1 MDNKSYSIVIKKE
14 IINVDYEIKSLR
26 LNDLGEL
33 NKKIGAVATFIGSV
47 REINENQEIDS
58 MFLEHYPEMTEKSI
72 EKIIKKAYSKWE
84 IFNIRVVHRIGFLNL
99 GENIVFV
106 GVASGHRKEAFDCCH
121 FVMDYLKTK
130 APFWK
135 KEFTSLGDR
144 WVKARHED
152 NLALDKWKE

>member
-1 MDNKSYSIVIKKE
+1 MNNKPYSIVIKKE
-14 IINVDYEIKSLR
+14 KINIDYEIKSLR
-26 LNDLGEL
+26 FNKLGEI

-47 REINENQEIDS
+47 RDINANQQVYS

-72 EKIIKKAYSKWE
+72 EKILKKAYSKWK
-84 IFNIRVVHRIGFLNL
+84 IFNIRVVHRIGLLNA

-121 FVMDYLKTK
+121 FVMDYLKTQ

-135 KEFTSLGDR
+135 KESTNLGER
-144 WVKARHED
+144 WVKARSD
-152 NLALDKWKE
+152 DDLALEKWKD